1 MYLKIIMS
9 PTEEQTKNR
18 EAIQKKKCFLINGSG
33 LIEEWCLFR
42 ISIQLYFDKFT
53 H

>member
-18 EAIQKKKCFLINGSG
+18 EAIQKKKMFPYKWLRFN
-33 LIEEWCLFR
+33 
-42 ISIQLYFDKFT
+42 
-53 H
+53 